1 MAALFEKTRFDV
13 EQEIM
18 ELHSFATIIQNYAN
32 MLYDGEFKQTEDDVH
47 TTLSGFANL
56 LISHSETMMV
66 THCKHYELNQYATPE
81 QKKKQYIKK
90 WVLIS
95 FTTKLKRKEAM
106 SETKKGS
113 TFIKHYYSETFE
125 DCTSLYGRNYR

>member
-32 MLYDGEFKQTEDDVH
+32 MLYDGEYEQSEDDGH

-56 LISHSETMMV
+56 LISHSEMMMV
-66 THCKHYELNQYATPE
+66 THCKHYKLNQYSSPQ
-81 QKKKQYIKK
+81 QKEMH
-90 WVLIS
+90 
-95 FTTKLKRKEAM
+95 KEM
-106 SETKKGS
+106 GIDKFYTEIEKERG
-113 TFIKHYYSETFE
+113 
-125 DCTSLYGRNYR
+125 NV

>member
-56 LISHSETMMV
+56 LISHSETMMD

-81 QKKKQYIKK
+81 QRAMHKEMGIDEFY
-90 WVLIS
+90 
-95 FTTKLKRKEAM
+95 TKIEQER
-106 SETKKGS
+106 G
-113 TFIKHYYSETFE
+113 
-125 DCTSLYGRNYR
+125 NV

>member
-18 ELHSFATIIQNYAN
+18 ELYSFASIIQNYAD
-32 MLYDGEFKQTEDDVH
+32 MLYDGEYKQNEDDIH

-56 LISHSETMMV
+56 LISHSEKMMD

-81 QKKKQYIKK
+81 QKAMH
-90 WVLIS
+90 
-95 FTTKLKRKEAM
+95 KEM
-106 SETKKGS
+106 GIDKFYHEIEKERG
-113 TFIKHYYSETFE
+113 
-125 DCTSLYGRNYR
+125 NV